1 VIVAVL
7 VVMFVNI
14 ATVLETIATVGY
26 ETFRIDWHWDRAFKF
41 ARWQHPAVRHRA
53 RFPLFGTSNLGQFKR
68 SLKTFLFGL

>member
-26 ETFRIDWHWDRAFKF
+26 ETFRIDWHWDRALSLPDGSTLQLGIGRDFRYL
-41 ARWQHPAVRHRA
+41 APVT
-53 RFPLFGTSNLGQFKR
+53 LDNLSGR
-68 SLKTFLFGL
+68 